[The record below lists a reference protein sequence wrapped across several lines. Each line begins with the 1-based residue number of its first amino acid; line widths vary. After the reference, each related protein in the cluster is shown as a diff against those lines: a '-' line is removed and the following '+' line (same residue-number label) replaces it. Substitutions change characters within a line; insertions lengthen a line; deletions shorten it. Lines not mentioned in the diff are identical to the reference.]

1 MPPTPPKT
9 QISPP
14 GPITIRPRRHPE
26 DLLPLTHLLQTV
38 YERDA
43 YPVQG
48 TADAAGFLTQA
59 STLRAWVAE
68 TTPCSS
74 SSSSSSG
81 QTGEVGEAV
90 EDGAEARERA
100 REDIRGKAPGQIVGH
115 VAVSRPREEDVAV
128 RLWRAL
134 HPPQRRGWTAAGQ
147 EEKEKEKE
155 EEEEEEEKEEEEEI
169 AVLERLFIHPSA
181 RGEGL
186 ASSLLRTAEGW
197 AARATSSSPLDNPFE
212 EEHEVE
218 KVDYDPPQQQQQQE
232 KKKREKKT
240 KTKGLR
246 LLLFALTKDEAAM
259 RLYRRRGWA
268 EFGRTGFIWD
278 DDEGLSVHGGSEGVQ
293 WVEGV
298 EGEDKR
304 RRMRRKEKEMEAIC
318 FVSPARP
325 VEVDG

>member
-14 GPITIRPRRHPE
+14 GPITIRPRRHPD

-48 TADAAGFLTQA
+48 TADAVGFLTQA

-68 TTPCSS
+68 TNYPSS
-74 SSSSSSG
+74 SATSASSG
-81 QTGEVGEAV
+81 EAGEAGEVGEAV
-90 EDGAEARERA
+90 EDGADARERA
-100 REDIRGKAPGQIVGH
+100 REDTRGKGQIVGH
-115 VAVSRPREEDVAV
+115 VAVSRPRESDVAV

-147 EEKEKEKE
+147 EEKVEKE
-155 EEEEEEEKEEEEEI
+155 EEAEGI

-181 RGEGL
+181 RGRGL
-186 ASSLLRTAEGW
+186 ASSLLRTAEEW
-197 AARATSSSPLDNPFE
+197 AAHTTSSSPLDNPFE
-212 EEHEVE
+212 AEHDGERVG
-218 KVDYDPPQQQQQQE
+218 DGQPMQQQQQQQNKHG
-232 KKKREKKT
+232 KKS

-259 RLYRRRGWA
+259 RLYRRRGWE
-268 EFGRTGFIWD
+268 EFGRTGFTWA
-278 DDEGLSVHGGSEGVQ
+278 DDEGVSVHGGSEGVQ
-293 WVEGV
+293 EVEGV
-298 EGEDKR
+298 EGEGGERKKK
-304 RRMRRKEKEMEAIC
+304 KEKEMEAMC
-318 FVSPARP
+318 FVSPPRP
-325 VEVDG
+325 IEVDG

>member
-48 TADAAGFLTQA
+48 TADAVGFLTQA

-68 TTPCSS
+68 TNYPSS
-74 SSSSSSG
+74 SVSSASSG
-81 QTGEVGEAV
+81 EAGEAGEVGEAV
-90 EDGAEARERA
+90 EDGAEARKRA

-115 VAVSRPREEDVAV
+115 VAVSRPRESDVAV

-134 HPPQRRGWTAAGQ
+134 HLPQRRGSTAAGQ
-147 EEKEKEKE
+147 EEKVEKE
-155 EEEEEEEKEEEEEI
+155 EEAEGI

-181 RGEGL
+181 RGRGL
-186 ASSLLRTAEGW
+186 ASSLLRTAEEW
-197 AARATSSSPLDNPFE
+197 AAHPTSSSPLDNPFE
-212 EEHEVE
+212 EEHDGERVG
-218 KVDYDPPQQQQQQE
+218 DGQPMQQQQQQN
-232 KKKREKKT
+232 KHGKKT
-240 KTKGLR
+240 KPKGLR

-259 RLYRRRGWA
+259 RLYRRRGWE
-268 EFGRTGFIWD
+268 EFGRTGFIWA
-278 DDEGLSVHGGSEGVQ
+278 DDEGVSVHGGSEGVQ
-293 WVEGV
+293 EVEGV
-298 EGEDKR
+298 EGGGKER
-304 RRMRRKEKEMEAIC
+304 RKKKEKEMEAMC
-318 FVSPARP
+318 FVSPPRP
-325 VEVDG
+325 IEVDG